1 MNDDGSVRT
10 NERIAWSEN
19 KNAKTFEYKQAQ
31 MHPDDCC
38 IDDDDPLLQWT
49 DGPTGRTAEREG
61 ANFM

>member
-1 MNDDGSVRT
+1 MES
-10 NERIAWSEN
+10 SEN

-49 DGPTGRTAEREG
+49 DGPTERTAEREG